1 MAPKDAICSPVIA
14 AADISFSST
23 YSIFASN
30 LLPGLLKLRLHLLL
44 CLVIALEEQHHLLL
58 REQISSSHVHLGGLH
73 RRLRRTLHAGRK

>member
-1 MAPKDAICSPVIA
+1 MAPKDAICPPVIA

-44 CLVIALEEQHHLLL
+44 LCCFANERIAVPRDVAIKCRGKDCSSMGYKLTSREE
-58 REQISSSHVHLGGLH
+58 G
-73 RRLRRTLHAGRK
+73 